1 MAANV
6 VLYVGHEISFNL
18 LVALLDGDAQAFNN
32 MFLLRNSERFGKQ
45 VNICTSKEVSQSAD
59 VV

>member
-6 VLYVGHEISFNL
+6 VLYVSHEIFFNL
-18 LVALLDGDAQAFNN
+18 LVALLDGDSQAFNN
-32 MFLLRNSERFGKQ
+32 MFLLRNSEGFGKQ